1 MKYQTED
8 ENDIKWMADPSGY
21 EVADV
26 MQKMKDAGN
35 WEEFLRL
42 EQDNDGVVDC
52 DALYDRLRHESR
64 EALKSVGL
72 HETDATATVMDVV
85 NAWAKANEA
94 EGMKVSYCADGK
106 TPSGLC
112 LYDYGGRVGISLE
125 FDATDEDGATES
137 VSLDVDDVLDLVKSK
152 SPSTVDSGAWSS
164 ADENTAVFEMWKES
178 D

>member
-1 MKYQTED
+1 MKFQTSD

-26 MQKMKDAGN
+26 MQKMKDAGK

-64 EALKSVGL
+64 EALESVGL

-85 NAWAKANEA
+85 NAWAKDNEDI
-94 EGMKVSYCADGK
+94 GYKVSYCADGK

-112 LYDYGGRVGISLE
+112 LYDYGGSIGISLE
-125 FDATDEDGATES
+125 FEAVDEDGAVEE
-137 VSLDVDDVLDLVKSK
+137 VSLDADEVLDLVKSK
-152 SPSTVDSGAWSS
+152 SDSTVDAGAWTGI
-164 ADENTAVFEMWKES
+164 AVDTAVFEMWKGS